1 MSLSHQPDLASIK
14 VKLDR
19 AKEHL
24 EEVIAIDKRFSDV
37 QCDLVYTEDHKK
49 GIGYF
54 VVALPKTPIELSAI
68 VGDCLHNLRSALDYL
83 VWQLVLSNP
92 PSQPNR
98 RNMFPICG
106 TPKDFE
112 SQVKGKR
119 LAGVHREAIKII
131 ESLQPY
137 NNPDHPLALL
147 DSLYNADKHRDLNYT
162 LSVAS
167 DLQVS
172 FSRNGNI
179 YLQWI
184 LGNDEVRD
192 GAILGNVAMRLNKNI
207 PVPDVQIDGQA
218 IAFVAFKDY
227 GNDDALGVVA
237 TLSEIKDFIVDT
249 VMESLVTF
257 VKQV

>member
-1 MSLSHQPDLASIK
+1 MSLSKQPDLSSIK

-24 EEVIAIDKRFSDV
+24 EEIVAIDKQFSDV
-37 QCDLVYTEDHKK
+37 PCNLVFTEDYDK

-92 PSQPNR
+92 PSQPSI
-98 RNMFPICG
+98 RNMFPICSSR
-106 TPKDFE
+106 KNFE
-112 SQVKGKR
+112 SQLQGKR
-119 LAGVHREAIKII
+119 LDGVHQEAIRII

-137 NNPDHPLALL
+137 HNSNHPLALL

-167 DLQVS
+167 DLELS
-172 FSRNGNI
+172 FSKNGNV
-179 YLQWI
+179 YFQMI

-192 GAILGNVAMRLNKNI
+192 GAILGNVATRLNKNV
-207 PVPDVQIDGQA
+207 PPPDVQIHGQA
-218 IAFVAFKDY
+218 VAFVAFKDY

-237 TLSEIKDFIVDT
+237 TLSEIRDFIIYT
-249 VMESLVTF
+249 VMDALVTF
-257 VKQV
+257 VK